1 VTPAVERAVITE
13 FLENLVMYLVSAFV
27 VPTVVVSTVVVTAV
41 VVSTVVVST
50 VVVSTV
56 VVSAVVVSAVVV
68 TTVVVT
74 AVVVSAVVVSAVIMA
89 TVIMATVV
97 NDQWTTG
104 IERQADIR
112 LIKNGGVMDLVIAR
126 TGIPAA
132 IVTVDCHV
140 VAAKLVAE
148 LATASGLSALV
159 ARERRI
165 SVSASDGPA
174 CCSAGKLLPSGC
186 LNPAGNCSGEQ
197 GETNESC

>member
-1 VTPAVERAVITE
+1 
-13 FLENLVMYLVSAFV
+13 
-27 VPTVVVSTVVVTAV
+27 
-41 VVSTVVVST
+41 VST

-74 AVVVSAVVVSAVIMA
+74 AVVVSAVIMA